1 MNIVVVVVVVVVVVI
16 IIIIIIIIMLIILF
30 NILSNLK
37 LFDYQVSW
45 MESLIK
51 AKRDHGQ
58 YNFLLVK
65 H

>member
-1 MNIVVVVVVVVVVVI
+1 MNIVLVLVVI
-16 IIIIIIIIMLIILF
+16 IIIILF